1 MPLTQ
6 TSAPF
11 PEAIATRIEK
21 SEARVIKAVFPSNT
35 NHHNTLFGGEALA
48 WMDETAF
55 IAATR
60 FCRKTLVTVSSDRID
75 FKKAIPAGSL
85 AELVA
90 RVIHVGKTSLKVEV
104 NIFVEDMYRDHREH
118 AIRGVFTFVAVDD
131 ERNPTQ
137 VWTPEISMS

>member
-6 TSAPF
+6 TSTPHSD
-11 PEAIATRIEK
+11 AINERIQN
-21 SEARVIKAVFPSNT
+21 SEARVIKAIFPSIT

-60 FCRKTLVTVSSDRID
+60 FCRKPLVTVSSDRID

-85 AELVA
+85 AEIIA
-90 RVIHVGKTSLKVEV
+90 NVIHVGNTSLKVEV
-104 NIFVEDMYRDHREH
+104 NIFVEDMYKDHREH

-131 ERNPTQ
+131 NRQPTR
-137 VWTPEISMS
+137 VWTQE

>member
-1 MPLTQ
+1 MSPTETVSTL
-6 TSAPF
+6 SDAML
-11 PEAIATRIEK
+11 ARIEQ
-21 SEARVIKAVFPSNT
+21 SEARVIKAVFPSIT

-75 FKKAIPAGSL
+75 FNKAIPAGSL

-90 RVIHVGKTSLKVEV
+90 RVIHVGNTSLKVEV
-104 NIFVEDMYRDHREH
+104 NIYIEDMYQDRREH
-118 AIRGVFTFVAVDD
+118 AIRGVFTFVAIDD
-131 ERNPTQ
+131 QRQPTR
-137 VWTPEISMS
+137 VWLEPQAS